1 MTGTMLVTGGT
12 GTLGRLVVA
21 RLRAAGRDVRVLSRT
36 GGDVTGDL
44 ATGEGIGAAVAGAG
58 VIVHLAGSA
67 RGDDEKARR
76 LVQAA
81 AAQGRP
87 HVVFVSIVGAGRI
100 PVRSAADRAMFGL
113 FAAKA
118 QAERLI
124 ADSGLPWTTL
134 RATQFHDL
142 VLATVRGMAR
152 MPVVPVPSGFRLQPV
167 DAAEVADRL
176 AELAQGEPAGLVAD
190 LGGPRSYELRE
201 LLRGYLR
208 ARGAHRLLVGVRLP
222 GGAAR
227 AYRAGA
233 NLTPERA
240 VGRRTWEAFLD
251 EHLRATSNA
260 APGREALV

>member
-1 MTGTMLVTGGT
+1 MGADRRAAADVTDPKGDDMTGTMLVTGGT
-12 GTLGRLVVA
+12 GTLGRQVVA

-44 ATGEGIGAAVAGAG
+44 ATGEGIGAAVAG
-58 VIVHLAGSA
+58 V
-67 RGDDEKARR
+67 
-76 LVQAA
+76 
-81 AAQGRP
+81 
-87 HVVFVSIVGAGRI
+87 
-100 PVRSAADRAMFGL
+100 
-113 FAAKA
+113 
-118 QAERLI
+118 
-124 ADSGLPWTTL
+124 
-134 RATQFHDL
+134 HDL

-152 MPVVPVPSGFRLQPV
+152 LPVVPVPSGFRLQPV

-176 AELAQGEPAGLVAD
+176 AELAQGEPAGLVGD